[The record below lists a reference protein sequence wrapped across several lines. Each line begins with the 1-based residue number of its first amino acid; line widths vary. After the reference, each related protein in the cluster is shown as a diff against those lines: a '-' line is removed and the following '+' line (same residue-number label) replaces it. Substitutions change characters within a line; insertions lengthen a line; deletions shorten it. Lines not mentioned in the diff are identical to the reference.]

1 MIVHHNVDLMS
12 PPAGKNPASPG
23 DTTPSPAMIGAV
35 DDDAADL
42 ATARAGDHQAFARL
56 YDRHSPVVLSLCRGW
71 LCGSL
76 TEAED
81 AMQETFIRAHRL
93 LERLH
98 DAAQLRPWLYA
109 IARRVCSERRRS
121 ISRRRQHEH
130 AARIEATGS
139 HDPDPTAPQAAQHSE
154 TLDRLT
160 DAIEQLDDRQRLA
173 VHLYYLDAD
182 PVRAAAASLGLSRS
196 AYYKLLARARR
207 RLAVLMREVQP
218 S

>member
-1 MIVHHNVDLMS
+1 MS
-12 PPAGKNPASPG
+12 PPAGKNPAFPG
-23 DTTPSPAMIGAV
+23 DTAPPLAMIGAV

-42 ATARAGDHQAFARL
+42 AAARAGDHHAFARL

-71 LCGSL
+71 SCGSL

-121 ISRRRQHEH
+121 AKRRIAHES
-130 AARIEATGS
+130 AASFEATNS
-139 HDPDPTAPQAAQHSE
+139 RDPDPTAPQAAQQNE

-160 DAIEQLDDRQRLA
+160 EALEQLDDRQRLA

-182 PVRAAAASLGLSRS
+182 PVRAAAAALGLSRS

>member
-1 MIVHHNVDLMS
+1 M
-12 PPAGKNPASPG
+12 
-23 DTTPSPAMIGAV
+23 TGAV

-42 ATARAGDHQAFARL
+42 AAARAGDHHAFARL

-71 LCGSL
+71 SRSSL

-93 LERLH
+93 LEKLH

-121 ISRRRQHEH
+121 VARRRQYEQ
-130 AARIEATGS
+130 AARAEMMN
-139 HDPDPTAPQAAQHSE
+139 DPPAAPMAFQAAEQAE
-154 TLDRLT
+154 DLDRLT
-160 DAIEQLDDRQRLA
+160 EAIEQLDDRERLA

-182 PVRAAAASLGLSRS
+182 PVRAASAALGLSRS

-207 RLAVLMREVQP
+207 RLAVLMRQVQP